1 MALKQRA
8 EQTTHTEALGWEE
21 EDEGMLDREFHNVEM
36 SSVRCDLKEVSQTS
50 TGLSRDSLF
59 SLPYFYPR

>member
-8 EQTTHTEALGWEE
+8 EQTSHTEALGWEE
-21 EDEGMLDREFHNVEM
+21 EDEGMLDREFHNGEM

-50 TGLSRDSLF
+50 QVCLVTHCF
-59 SLPYFYPR
+59 LPYFYPR